1 MGSHARR
8 PMSLKLND
16 IEICV
21 DFLLVFKGCVSQVGG
36 STGRRREKTAQGK
49 IPTEEEPQRFFVFI
63 WTDVW

>member
-1 MGSHARR
+1 MASKFAVF
-8 PMSLKLND
+8 
-16 IEICV
+16 I
-21 DFLLVFKGCVSQVGG
+21 FLLVFKGCVSQVGG

>member
-21 DFLLVFKGCVSQVGG
+21 DFSVGFIKGCVSQVGG
-36 STGRRREKTAQGK
+36 STGRRREKTAQRK
-49 IPTEEEPQRFFVFI
+49 ITTEDEPQ
-63 WTDVW
+63 